1 MCLHSVRCSKKVS
14 VSLIREIP
22 DDFEINIPTNEELL
36 GPVAKQIPGVASVT
50 GATEQSHK
58 LGLDLWMTL
67 VKLLLEILNLINK
80 LCSFNL
86 HILIHR
92 SIFM

>member
-1 MCLHSVRCSKKVS
+1 MPAFCEMLKKVS
-14 VSLIREIP
+14 VSLMGEIP

-36 GPVAKQIPGVASVT
+36 GPVAKQIPGVASIT
-50 GATEQSHK
+50 GATVQSHK
-58 LGLDLWMTL
+58 LGLDLWIPL
-67 VKLLLEILNLINK
+67 VKHLLEILDLINK

-86 HILIHR
+86 HILLHC